1 MQFIKNLPIGKKI
14 FSVVVILGLTQ
25 LLISAFAIFKMN
37 DISNE
42 FSVIYQ
48 MSLPLEKNVAE
59 ARQLQ
64 LKKASE
70 LQTLMIDAKS
80 GARRKVIKEH
90 FAKIE
95 AITLQTNQ
103 AMQDIVAILNASKD
117 KALDADLQADVAS
130 LEENTAK
137 VVEQQANYQ
146 KYVDS
151 AIQII
156 KRGGSMSGGGYLSND
171 EQAQLVAIEAKLFES
186 LQAMQAS
193 IDNITNR
200 SVTNVKDV
208 QSSSLLSLI
217 AMAVV
222 SLVVGIFI
230 SKIIISNI
238 VTPIKGVMSVLTT
251 MAQDNDL
258 TKRMNFASKDEVG
271 AMGNAFNSFVE
282 KLQKLVMGITDAS
295 EQLSTAAEETSVV
308 SRSTNQNIAQQKN
321 ETTHVASAITQMT
334 ATVQEVANSAE
345 KASAAAIKGDKD
357 SGSGRQVV
365 EEIVASINNL
375 ADEINSSTSVIV
387 TLKSDSENIGTV
399 LDVIKNIA
407 EQTNLLAL
415 NAAIEAARAGD
426 QGRGF
431 AVVADEVRS
440 LAQKTQDSTKEIEDL
455 ILTLQQGSDNA
466 VSSMELNKTSIEGLV
481 AKAVNATNSLKEITN
496 SVSSITEMNTL
507 IATAAEQQS
516 HVVNEIN
523 NNVLNIQQVS
533 ENTAEGSE
541 QVSQA
546 SQEIAQLSERLTNMV
561 RQFKVS

>member
-37 DISNE
+37 DISSE

-90 FAKIE
+90 FSNIE

-156 KRGGSMSGGGYLSND
+156 KRGGSMSGGGYLSKD

-357 SGSGRQVV
+357 SESGRQVV

-375 ADEINSSTSVIV
+375 ADEINSSTSVIR

>member
-217 AMAVV
+217 AMAVL
-222 SLVVGIFI
+222 SLVLGIFI

-375 ADEINSSTSVIV
+375 ADEINSSTSVIR

>member
-37 DISNE
+37 DISSE

-90 FAKIE
+90 FSNIE

-156 KRGGSMSGGGYLSND
+156 KRGGSMSGGGYLSKD

-308 SRSTNQNIAQQKN
+308 SRSTNQNIAQQTN

-357 SGSGRQVV
+357 SESGRQVV

-375 ADEINSSTSVIV
+375 ADEINSSTSVIR

>member
-37 DISNE
+37 DISSE

-90 FAKIE
+90 FANIE

-222 SLVVGIFI
+222 SLVLGIFI

-357 SGSGRQVV
+357 SESGRQVV

>member
-25 LLISAFAIFKMN
+25 VLISAFAIFKMN
-37 DISNE
+37 NISDE
-42 FSVIYQ
+42 FSVINQ
-48 MSLPLEKNVAE
+48 MSLPLEKNVSQAN
-59 ARQLQ
+59 QLQ
-64 LKKASE
+64 LKKAAE

-90 FAKIE
+90 FTAIE
-95 AITLQTNQ
+95 NITLQTNQ
-103 AMQDIVAILNASKD
+103 AMQDIVTILNASKD
-117 KALDADLQADVAS
+117 KTLGAELQTDVAS

-137 VVEQQANYQ
+137 VIEQQTNYQ

-156 KRGGSMSGGGYLSND
+156 KRGGSMSGGGYLSKD
-171 EQAQLVAIEAKLFES
+171 EQTQLEEIEAKLFES
-186 LQAMQAS
+186 LQAMQTS
-193 IDNITNR
+193 IDSITNR
-200 SVTNVKDV
+200 SVRNVQKV
-208 QSSSLLSLI
+208 QRSSMISLI
-217 AMAVV
+217 AMAVA
-222 SLVVGIFI
+222 SLILGILI
-230 SKIIISNI
+230 SKVIINNI
-238 VTPIKGVMSVLTT
+238 VTPIKGVMSVLTS

-308 SRSTNQNIAQQKN
+308 SRSTNQNIEKQKN
-321 ETTHVASAITQMT
+321 ETTHVASAITEMT

-345 KASAAAIKGDKD
+345 KASTAAMKGDKD
-357 SGSGRQVV
+357 SESGRRVV
-365 EEIVASINNL
+365 EEIVGSINDL
-375 ADEINSSTSVIV
+375 ASEINSSTSVIR

-466 VSSMELNKTSIEGLV
+466 VNSMELNKTSIEGLV
-481 AKAVNATNSLKEITN
+481 SKAVNATNSLNEITQ
-496 SVSSITEMNTL
+496 SVGSITEMNTL

-523 NNVLNIQQVS
+523 NNVLNIQHVS
-533 ENTAEGSE
+533 ESTAEGSE

-546 SQEIAQLSERLTNMV
+546 SHEIAQLSEKLTSMV

>member
-37 DISNE
+37 DISSE

-90 FAKIE
+90 FAKIDN
-95 AITLQTNQ
+95 ITLQTNQ

-156 KRGGSMSGGGYLSND
+156 KRGGSMSGGGYLSKD

-200 SVTNVKDV
+200 SVTNVKDLH
-208 QSSSLLSLI
+208 SSSLLSLI

-222 SLVVGIFI
+222 SLVLGIFI

-357 SGSGRQVV
+357 SESGRQVV

-375 ADEINSSTSVIV
+375 ADEINSSTSVIR

-481 AKAVNATNSLKEITN
+481 AKAVNATNSLNEITN

>member
-37 DISNE
+37 DISSE

-90 FAKIE
+90 FSKIE

-156 KRGGSMSGGGYLSND
+156 KRGGSMSGGGYLSKD

-357 SGSGRQVV
+357 SESGRQVV

-375 ADEINSSTSVIV
+375 ADEINSSTSVIR

>member
-37 DISNE
+37 DISSE

-90 FAKIE
+90 FAKIDN
-95 AITLQTNQ
+95 ITLQTNQ

-156 KRGGSMSGGGYLSND
+156 KRGGSMSGGGYLSKD

-200 SVTNVKDV
+200 SVTNVKDL

-222 SLVVGIFI
+222 SLVLGIFI

-357 SGSGRQVV
+357 SESGRQVV

-375 ADEINSSTSVIV
+375 ADEINSSTSVIR

-481 AKAVNATNSLKEITN
+481 AKAVNATNSLNEITN

>member
-14 FSVVVILGLTQ
+14 FSVVVILGLSQ

-37 DISNE
+37 DISGE
-42 FSVIYQ
+42 FSVIYE
-48 MSLPLEKNVAE
+48 MSLPLEKKVSQ

-64 LKKASE
+64 LEKASE

-90 FAKIE
+90 FASLDE
-95 AITLQTNQ
+95 ITLQTNQ
-103 AMQDIVAILNASKD
+103 AMQGIVTILNTSKD
-117 KALDADLQADVAS
+117 KALDAELQADVAS
-130 LEENTAK
+130 LEENTVK

-146 KYVDS
+146 KYVDG
-151 AIQII
+151 AINII
-156 KRGGSMSGGGYLSND
+156 KRGGSMSGGGYLSQD

-186 LQAMQAS
+186 LQAMQTS
-193 IDNITNR
+193 IDNITKR
-200 SVTNVKDV
+200 SVTNVQNV

-222 SLVVGIFI
+222 SLVLGIFI
-230 SKIIISNI
+230 SKVIISNI
-238 VTPIKGVMSVLTT
+238 VIPIKGVMSVLTT

-271 AMGNAFNSFVE
+271 AMGSAFNSFVE
-282 KLQKLVMGITDAS
+282 KLQKLVMGISDAS

-345 KASAAAIKGDKD
+345 KASEAAMKGDKD
-357 SGSGRQVV
+357 SESGRKVV
-365 EEIVASINNL
+365 EEIVASINHL
-375 ADEINSSTSVIV
+375 ASEINASTSVIR

-440 LAQKTQDSTKEIEDL
+440 LAHKTQDSTKEIEDM

-466 VSSMELNKTSIEGLV
+466 VSSMELNKTSIESLV
-481 AKAVNATNSLKEITN
+481 AKAVNATNSLNEITH

-546 SQEIAQLSERLTNMV
+546 SQEIAELSERLTNMV

>member
-14 FSVVVILGLTQ
+14 FSVVVILGLSQ

-37 DISNE
+37 DISGE
-42 FSVIYQ
+42 FSVIYE
-48 MSLPLEKNVAE
+48 MSLPLEKKVSQ

-64 LKKASE
+64 LEKASE

-90 FAKIE
+90 FASLDE
-95 AITLQTNQ
+95 ITLQTNQ
-103 AMQDIVAILNASKD
+103 AMQGIVTILNTSKD
-117 KALDADLQADVAS
+117 KALDAELQADVAS
-130 LEENTAK
+130 LEENTVK

-146 KYVDS
+146 KYVDG
-151 AIQII
+151 AINII
-156 KRGGSMSGGGYLSND
+156 KRGGSMSGGGYLSQD

-186 LQAMQAS
+186 LQAMQTS
-193 IDNITNR
+193 IDNITKR
-200 SVTNVKDV
+200 SVTNVQNV

-217 AMAVV
+217 AMAFV
-222 SLVVGIFI
+222 SLVLGIFI
-230 SKIIISNI
+230 SKVIISNI
-238 VTPIKGVMSVLTT
+238 VIPIKGVMSVLTA

-271 AMGNAFNSFVE
+271 AMGSAFNSFVE
-282 KLQKLVMGITDAS
+282 KLQKLVMGISDAS

-345 KASAAAIKGDKD
+345 KASEAAMKGDKD
-357 SGSGRQVV
+357 SESGRKVV
-365 EEIVASINNL
+365 EEIVASINHL
-375 ADEINSSTSVIV
+375 ASEINASTSVIR

-440 LAQKTQDSTKEIEDL
+440 LAHKTQDSTKEIEDM

-466 VSSMELNKTSIEGLV
+466 VSSMELNKTSIESLV
-481 AKAVNATNSLKEITN
+481 AKAVNATNSLNEITH

-546 SQEIAQLSERLTNMV
+546 SQEIAELSERLTNMV

>member
-37 DISNE
+37 DISSE

-90 FAKIE
+90 FAKIDN
-95 AITLQTNQ
+95 ITLQTNQ

-156 KRGGSMSGGGYLSND
+156 KRGGSMSGGGYLSKD

-200 SVTNVKDV
+200 SVTNVKDLH
-208 QSSSLLSLI
+208 SSSLLSLI

-222 SLVVGIFI
+222 SLVLGIFI

-357 SGSGRQVV
+357 SESGRQVV

-481 AKAVNATNSLKEITN
+481 AKAVNATNSLNEITN

>member
-25 LLISAFAIFKMN
+25 LLISAFSIFKMN
-37 DISNE
+37 DISSE

-90 FAKIE
+90 FANIE

-357 SGSGRQVV
+357 SESGRQVV

>member
-37 DISNE
+37 DISSE

-90 FAKIE
+90 FANIE

-217 AMAVV
+217 AMAVL
-222 SLVVGIFI
+222 SLVLGIFI

-375 ADEINSSTSVIV
+375 ADEINSSTSVIR

>member
-1 MQFIKNLPIGKKI
+1 MQFIQNLPIGKKI
-14 FSVVVILGLTQ
+14 FSVVVILGLSQ

-37 DISNE
+37 DISGE
-42 FSVIYQ
+42 FSVIYE
-48 MSLPLEKNVAE
+48 MSLPLEKKVSQ

-64 LKKASE
+64 LEKASE

-90 FAKIE
+90 FASLDE
-95 AITLQTNQ
+95 ITLQTNQ
-103 AMQDIVAILNASKD
+103 AMQGIVTILNTSKD
-117 KALDADLQADVAS
+117 KALDAELQADVAS
-130 LEENTAK
+130 LEENTVK

-146 KYVDS
+146 KYVDG
-151 AIQII
+151 AINII
-156 KRGGSMSGGGYLSND
+156 KRGGSMSGGGYLSQD

-186 LQAMQAS
+186 LQAMQTS
-193 IDNITNR
+193 IDNITKR
-200 SVTNVKDV
+200 SVTNVQNV

-222 SLVVGIFI
+222 SLVLGIFI
-230 SKIIISNI
+230 SKVIISNI
-238 VTPIKGVMSVLTT
+238 VIPIKGVMSVLTT

-271 AMGNAFNSFVE
+271 AMGSAFNSFVE
-282 KLQKLVMGITDAS
+282 KLQKLVMGISDAS

-345 KASAAAIKGDKD
+345 KASEAAMKGDKD
-357 SGSGRQVV
+357 SESGRKVV
-365 EEIVASINNL
+365 EEIVASINHL
-375 ADEINSSTSVIV
+375 ASEINASTSVIR

-440 LAQKTQDSTKEIEDL
+440 LAHKTQDSTKEIEDM

-466 VSSMELNKTSIEGLV
+466 VSSMELNKTSIESLV
-481 AKAVNATNSLKEITN
+481 AKAVNATNSLNEITH

-546 SQEIAQLSERLTNMV
+546 SQEIAELSERLTNMV

>member
-357 SGSGRQVV
+357 SESGRQVV

-466 VSSMELNKTSIEGLV
+466 VSSMELNKTY
-481 AKAVNATNSLKEITN
+481 
-496 SVSSITEMNTL
+496 
-507 IATAAEQQS
+507 
-516 HVVNEIN
+516 
-523 NNVLNIQQVS
+523 
-533 ENTAEGSE
+533 
-541 QVSQA
+541 
-546 SQEIAQLSERLTNMV
+546 
-561 RQFKVS
+561 

>member
-37 DISNE
+37 DISSE

-156 KRGGSMSGGGYLSND
+156 KRGGSMSGGGYLSKD

-200 SVTNVKDV
+200 SVTNVKDL

-230 SKIIISNI
+230 SISL
-238 VTPIKGVMSVLTT
+238 PPL
-251 MAQDNDL
+251 
-258 TKRMNFASKDEVG
+258 
-271 AMGNAFNSFVE
+271 
-282 KLQKLVMGITDAS
+282 
-295 EQLSTAAEETSVV
+295 
-308 SRSTNQNIAQQKN
+308 
-321 ETTHVASAITQMT
+321 
-334 ATVQEVANSAE
+334 
-345 KASAAAIKGDKD
+345 
-357 SGSGRQVV
+357 
-365 EEIVASINNL
+365 
-375 ADEINSSTSVIV
+375 
-387 TLKSDSENIGTV
+387 
-399 LDVIKNIA
+399 
-407 EQTNLLAL
+407 
-415 NAAIEAARAGD
+415 
-426 QGRGF
+426 
-431 AVVADEVRS
+431 
-440 LAQKTQDSTKEIEDL
+440 
-455 ILTLQQGSDNA
+455 
-466 VSSMELNKTSIEGLV
+466 
-481 AKAVNATNSLKEITN
+481 
-496 SVSSITEMNTL
+496 
-507 IATAAEQQS
+507 
-516 HVVNEIN
+516 
-523 NNVLNIQQVS
+523 
-533 ENTAEGSE
+533 
-541 QVSQA
+541 
-546 SQEIAQLSERLTNMV
+546 
-561 RQFKVS
+561 KVS

>member
-37 DISNE
+37 DISSE

-217 AMAVV
+217 AMAVL
-222 SLVVGIFI
+222 SLVLGIFI

-375 ADEINSSTSVIV
+375 ADEINSSTSVIR

>member
-357 SGSGRQVV
+357 SESGRQVV

>member
-217 AMAVV
+217 AMAVL
-222 SLVVGIFI
+222 SLVLGIFI

-357 SGSGRQVV
+357 SESGRQVV

>member
-14 FSVVVILGLTQ
+14 FSVVIILGITQ
-25 LLISAFAIFKMN
+25 VIISAFAIFKMN
-37 DISNE
+37 NISEE
-42 FSVIYQ
+42 FSVIHE
-48 MSLPLEKNVAE
+48 MSLPLEKNVSE
-59 ARQLQ
+59 ASQLQ
-64 LKKASE
+64 LKKAAE
-70 LQTLMIDAKS
+70 LQQLMIDAKS
-80 GARRKVIKEH
+80 GARRNIIKEH
-90 FAKIE
+90 FTSIE
-95 AITLQTNQ
+95 NITAQTNQ
-103 AMQDIVAILNASKD
+103 AMQNIVAILDKSKGEV
-117 KALDADLQADVAS
+117 LDADLHADVLS
-130 LEENTAK
+130 LDENTAK

-151 AIQII
+151 AIQVI
-156 KRGGSMSGGGYLSND
+156 KRGGSMSGGGYLSKD
-171 EQAQLVAIEAKLFES
+171 EQLQLQDIEAKLFES

-200 SVTNVKDV
+200 SVKNVQNV
-208 QSSSLLSLI
+208 QRSSLFSLI
-217 AMAVV
+217 AMAVA
-222 SLVVGIFI
+222 SLIIGIFI

-238 VTPIKGVMSVLTT
+238 VTPIKGVMAVLTS

-258 TKRMNFASKDEVG
+258 TKRMNFDSADEVG
-271 AMGNAFNSFVE
+271 AMGKTFNRFVE
-282 KLQKLVMGITDAS
+282 KLQSLVISITQAS

-308 SRSTNQNIAQQKN
+308 SISTNKNIAKQKN
-321 ETTHVASAITQMT
+321 ETVHVASAITEMT
-334 ATVQEVANSAE
+334 ATVQEVAISAE
-345 KASAAAIKGDKD
+345 KASEAAIKGDKD
-357 SGSGRQVV
+357 SESGRKVV

-375 ADEINSSTSVIV
+375 AAEINTSTSVIK

-399 LDVIKNIA
+399 LDVIKSIA

-466 VSSMELNKTSIEGLV
+466 VNSMALNQKSIEGLV
-481 AKAVNATNSLKEITN
+481 SKAVDATNSLKEITN

-523 NNVLNIQQVS
+523 SNVHNIQQVS

-546 SQEIAQLSERLTNMV
+546 SQEIAQLSEKLTSMV

>member
-14 FSVVVILGLTQ
+14 FSVVIILGITQ
-25 LLISAFAIFKMN
+25 VIISAFAIFKMN
-37 DISNE
+37 NISEE
-42 FSVIYQ
+42 FSVIHE
-48 MSLPLEKNVAE
+48 MSLPLEKNVSE
-59 ARQLQ
+59 ASQLQ
-64 LKKASE
+64 LKKAAE
-70 LQTLMIDAKS
+70 LQQLMIDAKS
-80 GARRKVIKEH
+80 GARRNIIKEH
-90 FAKIE
+90 FTSIE
-95 AITLQTNQ
+95 NITAQTNQ
-103 AMQDIVAILNASKD
+103 AMQNIVTILDKSKGEV
-117 KALDADLQADVAS
+117 LDADLHADVLS
-130 LEENTAK
+130 LDENTAK

-151 AIQII
+151 AIQVI
-156 KRGGSMSGGGYLSND
+156 KRGGSMSGGGYLSKD
-171 EQAQLVAIEAKLFES
+171 EQLQLQDIEAKLFES

-200 SVTNVKDV
+200 SVKNVQNV
-208 QSSSLLSLI
+208 QRSSLFSLI
-217 AMAVV
+217 AMAVA
-222 SLVVGIFI
+222 SLIIGIFI

-238 VTPIKGVMSVLTT
+238 VTPIKGVMAVLTS

-258 TKRMNFASKDEVG
+258 TKRMNFDSADEVG
-271 AMGNAFNSFVE
+271 AMGKTFNRFVE
-282 KLQKLVMGITDAS
+282 KLQSLVISITQAS

-308 SRSTNQNIAQQKN
+308 SISTNKNIAKQKN
-321 ETTHVASAITQMT
+321 ETVHVASAITEMT
-334 ATVQEVANSAE
+334 ATVQEVAISAE
-345 KASAAAIKGDKD
+345 KASEAAIKGDKD
-357 SGSGRQVV
+357 SESGRKVV

-375 ADEINSSTSVIV
+375 AAEINTSTSVIK

-399 LDVIKNIA
+399 LDVIKSIA

-466 VSSMELNKTSIEGLV
+466 VNSMALNQKSIEGLV
-481 AKAVNATNSLKEITN
+481 SKAVDATNSLKEITN

-523 NNVLNIQQVS
+523 SNVHNIQQVS

-546 SQEIAQLSERLTNMV
+546 SQEIAQLSEKLTSMV

>member
-37 DISNE
+37 DISSE

-156 KRGGSMSGGGYLSND
+156 KRGGSMSGGGYLSKD

-200 SVTNVKDV
+200 SVTNVKDL

-357 SGSGRQVV
+357 SESGRQVV

-375 ADEINSSTSVIV
+375 ADEINSSTSVIR

>member
-37 DISNE
+37 DISSE

-90 FAKIE
+90 FAKIDN
-95 AITLQTNQ
+95 ITLQTNQ

-156 KRGGSMSGGGYLSND
+156 KRGGSMSGGGYLSKD

-200 SVTNVKDV
+200 SVTNVKDLH
-208 QSSSLLSLI
+208 SSSLLSLI

-222 SLVVGIFI
+222 SLVLGIFI

-345 KASAAAIKGDKD
+345 
-357 SGSGRQVV
+357 
-365 EEIVASINNL
+365 
-375 ADEINSSTSVIV
+375 
-387 TLKSDSENIGTV
+387 
-399 LDVIKNIA
+399 
-407 EQTNLLAL
+407 
-415 NAAIEAARAGD
+415 
-426 QGRGF
+426 
-431 AVVADEVRS
+431 
-440 LAQKTQDSTKEIEDL
+440 
-455 ILTLQQGSDNA
+455 
-466 VSSMELNKTSIEGLV
+466 
-481 AKAVNATNSLKEITN
+481 
-496 SVSSITEMNTL
+496 
-507 IATAAEQQS
+507 
-516 HVVNEIN
+516 
-523 NNVLNIQQVS
+523 
-533 ENTAEGSE
+533 
-541 QVSQA
+541 
-546 SQEIAQLSERLTNMV
+546 
-561 RQFKVS
+561 

>member
-37 DISNE
+37 DISSE

-90 FAKIE
+90 FAKIDN
-95 AITLQTNQ
+95 ITLQTNQ

-156 KRGGSMSGGGYLSND
+156 KRGGSMSGGGYLSKD

-357 SGSGRQVV
+357 SESGRQVV

-375 ADEINSSTSVIV
+375 ADEINSSTSVIR

-481 AKAVNATNSLKEITN
+481 AKAVNATNSLNEITN

>member
-37 DISNE
+37 DISSE

-90 FAKIE
+90 FAKIDN
-95 AITLQTNQ
+95 ITLQTNQ

-156 KRGGSMSGGGYLSND
+156 KRGGSMSGGGYLSKD

-222 SLVVGIFI
+222 SLVLGIFI

-357 SGSGRQVV
+357 SESGRQVV

-481 AKAVNATNSLKEITN
+481 AKAVNATNSLNEITN